1 MRYIRFLSKK
11 ELDKLLEGKTLLN
24 YTNHNMQGN
33 RTDSVGFCFFD
44 TSEPAED
51 RIEYLYGIVSME
63 AVIEIET
70 DMEMK
75 KGTGEYASPE
85 TRPTLEELL
94 NGITYERELKT
105 EYSTTKYSL
114 DTVRLIRIG
123 TPKLWPHRI
132 EWEEYAG

>member
-1 MRYIRFLSKK
+1 MRYIRFLSKR

-24 YTNHNMQGN
+24 YTNHNMQGG

-51 RIEYLYGIVSME
+51 RMEYLSGIVSME

-70 DMEMK
+70 DMKMK
-75 KGTGEYASPE
+75 KGIGMYADPDA
-85 TRPTLEELL
+85 RPTLAELL
-94 NGITYERELKT
+94 SGVTYGIKQKK
-105 EYSTTKYSL
+105 EYSATKYSL
-114 DTVRLIRIG
+114 DTVQLIRIG

-132 EWEEYAG
+132 EWKEAN